1 MTEREQA
8 RREDLG
14 LEDRH
19 TTGYPRVEGT
29 EGRVHLAM
37 SYYASLCW
45 FGLRQLGFT
54 GRPPNPHFEE
64 WARRIKS
71 LGAVFDFKPPV
82 AGGPMFGLLYQ
93 IPAYLNP
100 PDADAL
106 DGVQACILTALR
118 TQSMACFHER
128 WPAKTANWGSW
139 YEIDVSDTDRA
150 VDLTEAFFDFVE
162 TLWNKYRTPYAQKLD
177 DFPFQREQDR
187 VNSLAIFNRW
197 EKTLDVSYPYAEFRM
212 IICPETPTYASS
224 VGPDAIV
231 FGLQTGREEIVPSV
245 IHEVGVRYS
254 NLDYLKRY
262 GPTADIIASD
272 YTGLLKIIE
281 AETCYQKMRV
291 FPEIE
296 TDQFLSPSWEAI
308 VAWREHQTVT
318 FDNYYDHLAR
328 MYRQAVKDGVL
339 EPPVRQGG

>member
-1 MTEREQA
+1 MTDREKEW
-8 RREDLG
+8 RDDFS
-14 LEDRH
+14 LEDRPA
-19 TTGYPRVEGT
+19 TGFPRVEGA
-29 EGRVHLAM
+29 EERVQLAT

-45 FGLRQLGFT
+45 FALRELGFT
-54 GRPPNPHFEE
+54 GRPPNPHFER
-64 WARRIKS
+64 WAHEIES
-71 LGAVFDFKPPV
+71 LGAVFDFKPPM

-100 PDADAL
+100 LDTDAL
-106 DGVQACILTALR
+106 DDIQACIHTALR

-139 YEIDVSDTDRA
+139 YGINVSDPHQA
-150 VDLTEAFFDFVE
+150 EDLTEAFFSFVE
-162 TLWNKYRTPYAQKLD
+162 TIWNKYRTPYDRKLD
-177 DFPFQREQDR
+177 GFPFKIEQDR
-187 VNSLAIFNRW
+187 VNTIAIFNRW
-197 EKTLDVSYPYAEFRM
+197 EKTLGVSYPYAEFRM
-212 IICPETPTYASS
+212 IICPETPAYASS

-254 NLDYLKRY
+254 NLDYLKQY

-281 AETCYQKMRV
+281 AETCYQKMRI

-308 VAWREHQTVT
+308 VAWREHQTFT

-328 MYRQAVKDGVL
+328 IYGQAVKDGLL
-339 EPPVRQGG
+339 ESPAR